1 MKQGG
6 QRAIAS
12 MWGGQRLV
20 VWVFTQFKH
29 SISKRE
35 AKDKKAIGHYI
46 IHYTVLADLTVNES
60 GTMWMDGAKMA
71 LWCKTV
77 VSIFVVVSIWQGL
90 LCDMVH
96 KEMVPNVWA
105 ALKEVLKPTMLA
117 LRELMFALA
126 L

>member
-1 MKQGG
+1 M
-6 QRAIAS
+6 
-12 MWGGQRLV
+12 
-20 VWVFTQFKH
+20 
-29 SISKRE
+29 
-35 AKDKKAIGHYI
+35 
-46 IHYTVLADLTVNES
+46 LADLTVNES

-96 KEMVPNVWA
+96 KEMVANVWA

-126 L
+126 YKEREADCFEAQLTARAWCTSRV